1 LACDVCDP
9 LVVPKSCLNR
19 AAVLRTRPDDAAEF
33 RSRDAWRLILSCL
46 TIEDRWSMYLQWL
59 FAKKKLKKLPAA
71 AGFVVCNQI
80 SPNILLQIFLII
92 LQNYTIV

>member
-1 LACDVCDP
+1 MEHV
-9 LVVPKSCLNR
+9 
-19 AAVLRTRPDDAAEF
+19 
-33 RSRDAWRLILSCL
+33 
-46 TIEDRWSMYLQWL
+46 
-59 FAKKKLKKLPAA
+59 FAMVICKKKIKKLPAA